1 MSPTDPKDPIQALD
15 VLIVDDAVTVR
26 SKTRALLESLAVP
39 SENIREAESARE
51 ALDAFEEDSPDVVLL
66 DLVLPDIPGQELGSV
81 LMDKHP
87 QTNVILLTALD
98 RNDSRVRRLVSKGA
112 YDVIEKPVRR
122 GDIND
127 VLDQLRADVTDGSL
141 A

>member
-87 QTNVILLTALD
+87 ETNVILLTALD

-122 GDIND
+122 GDINQ
-127 VLDQLRADVTDGSL
+127 VLDQIRADVTDGSL